1 MSCNTLTLFFSFIL
15 LSLSLPSFAQ
25 LEMDT
30 LFNSTHVQSFTQ
42 NTYQV
47 RKLIVDKGKVVQFE
61 AEKLLDKRTFVFDT
75 LQQVVQQIKYNPK
88 TEKEVEEY
96 LLSYTPQGQQ
106 KEIVQ
111 IVNGGMLNKRILF
124 SYNNEN
130 KLVKKQTYILND
142 TLWQTINY
150 QYKDTLLVA
159 EKTYNQ
165 ANTLTYHRTITY
177 DSCGNLILFTNRKT
191 LVYVNKPYSYQQAFD
206 ANNRR
211 ISKSFFD
218 ADNVLQT
225 KWIYTYD
232 KFGRL
237 ESEKQY
243 NAEDVVLKA
252 TYTTYD
258 KKNRINE
265 TYLIDNK
272 TKQKTKTVY
281 SYNKTNQYKKIE
293 IFIND
298 NKEPNF
304 EKFYYYD
311 SSNNWIYWVEFD
323 NQTNTVLLSERQIEY
338 RKQQ

>member
-1 MSCNTLTLFFSFIL
+1 MYCKTKILFFSFFF
-15 LSLSLPSFAQ
+15 LSLTVSGFAQ

-30 LFNSTHVQSFTQ
+30 LFNATQVQSFTQ
-42 NTYQV
+42 NTWQV
-47 RKLIVDKGKVVQFE
+47 RQIVVAKGKIVQFD

-111 IVNGGMLNKRILF
+111 IVNGGMLNKRMVF
-124 SYNNEN
+124 SYNNDN

-150 QYKDTLLVA
+150 QYKDTLLVL

-165 ANTLTYHRTITY
+165 ANTLTHHRTITY

-191 LVYVNKPYSYQQAFD
+191 LVYANKPYSYQQTFD
-206 ANNRR
+206 ETNKR
-211 ISKSFFD
+211 ISKSFYN
-218 ADNVLQT
+218 ADNILQT

-258 KKNRINE
+258 RKNRIIE
-265 TYLIDNK
+265 TYLIDNEN
-272 TKQKTKTVY
+272 KQKTKTVY
-281 SYNKTNQYKKIE
+281 TYNKTNQYKKIE

-298 NKEPNF
+298 AKTPNF

-311 SSNNWIYWVEFD
+311 SSNNWIYWIEFD
-323 NQTNTVLLSERQIEY
+323 NQTNTVLLSERP
-338 RKQQ
+338 